1 MPNKRIHN
9 RLAGL
14 APCSWVMRSV
24 EPVEK
29 VHFGI
34 RKILE
39 ALYEQ
44 NTKNNSISNSRHIK
58 SRLGA
63 A

>member
-1 MPNKRIHN
+1 MPPGWRVFIVLNTVN
-9 RLAGL
+9 GN
-14 APCSWVMRSV
+14 V

-44 NTKNNSISNSRHIK
+44 NTKNNSISNGRNIK
-58 SRLGA
+58 S
-63 A
+63 